1 MDILTKALSA
11 LWQVLAV
18 GILLGVGLP
27 ALFALGVRSLERDRQ
42 PVAVGAGSGEEVS
55 KPSTTGLVGA
65 VVCFGVCVLA
75 VLFGIVVIVFGKQL
89 FGG

>member
-1 MDILTKALSA
+1 MEILTKALGA

-18 GILLGVGLP
+18 GIVLGVGLP
-27 ALFALGVRSLERDRQ
+27 TLFALGVRSLEHDRQ
-42 PVAVGAGSGEEVS
+42 LVAVGATGVEVS

-75 VLFGIVVIVFGKQL
+75 VLFGIIVIVYGKQL
-89 FGG
+89 FGV

>member
-1 MDILTKALSA
+1 MEILTKALGA

-27 ALFALGVRSLERDRQ
+27 TLFALGVRSLEHDRQ
-42 PVAVGAGSGEEVS
+42 LVAVGAAGEEVS

-65 VVCFGVCVLA
+65 VICFAICVLA
-75 VLFGIVVIVFGKQL
+75 VLFGIVVIVYGKQL
-89 FGG
+89 FGV

>member
-1 MDILTKALSA
+1 VDILTKALGA

-18 GILLGVGLP
+18 GVVLGVGLP
-27 ALFALGVRSLERDRQ
+27 TLFALGVRSLERNRQ
-42 PVAVGAGSGEEVS
+42 LVTVGTGGGEEVS

-75 VLFGIVVIVFGKQL
+75 VLFGIVVIVYGKQL
-89 FGG
+89 FGV